1 MAAPMPSYG
10 IPTYSVGSMR
20 PSMKSMLA
28 PSDYA
33 VWILG
38 VTLQLIGMI
47 VLTFH
52 GPKDGDTTSDTTFL
66 YAGWAIFVI
75 GSIAVLVKIFRLRK

>member
-10 IPTYSVGSMR
+10 IPTYSAGSMR
-20 PSMKSMLA
+20 PSMKNMLA

-52 GPKDGDTTSDTTFL
+52 GPKDGDTRSDTTFL

>member
-1 MAAPMPSYG
+1 MPSPMPSYG
-10 IPTYSVGSMR
+10 LPSYSVGSMR
-20 PSMKSMLA
+20 PSMKMMLA

-33 VWILG
+33 VWIAGL
-38 VTLQLIGMI
+38 TLQLIGMI

-52 GPKDGDTTSDTTFL
+52 GPKDGDTASDTTFL

-75 GSIAVLVKIFRLRK
+75 GSIVVLVKLFRLRK